1 MDEAQ
6 RKNHQLEAELMK
18 LKEMNVN
25 STKTRQEQIEVKEEQ
40 IEQMQRDFESE
51 RVQLIEK
58 RGITYS
64 YFIVFV
70 WLTNLG

>member
-6 RKNHQLEAELMK
+6 RKNHLLEAELK
-18 LKEMNVN
+18 KSEEINVN
-25 STKTRQEQIEVKEEQ
+25 STKTHQEQIKVKEEQ

-51 RVQLIEK
+51 CVQLIEK
-58 RGITYS
+58 RGIAYL